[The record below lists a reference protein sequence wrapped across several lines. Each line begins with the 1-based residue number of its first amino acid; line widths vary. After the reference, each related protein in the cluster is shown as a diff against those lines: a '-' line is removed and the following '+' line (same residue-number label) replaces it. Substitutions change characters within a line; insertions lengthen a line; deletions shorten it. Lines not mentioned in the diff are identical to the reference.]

1 MVKENFFLILDQYM
15 MVIII
20 MGKKMEKVYII
31 KIMELSILVIFMM
44 GKFMVVGLLK
54 IIMLFISVVGKMVL
68 LLKLL

>member
-1 MVKENFFLILDQYM
+1 MVKENFFLIFDQYM

-44 GKFMVVGLLK
+44 GKFMVVEKLK
-54 IIMLFISVVGKMVL
+54 IIILFINVLGKMVL